1 MHVVIENT
9 VALNTGDAAILVAII
24 DIVRETFGPQTRIS
38 VFDSAPELAAAHYPD
53 IRFHPLTSSYLT
65 GHVRMFG
72 RPRKTLLKR
81 LLSRAQRS
89 AFRRA
94 IDARV
99 AGKEI
104 RPSIFLD
111 RGAVE
116 NIGLYASADL
126 VISTGGTY
134 LVEHYKLKNRFEEL
148 HKDIRLGKPLVL
160 FTQSLGPFEDPKNR
174 ETMRR
179 IADATL
185 LVLLRD
191 AKSQRHLRDIGVT
204 HDRLAVV
211 SDSVF
216 ALARTDWLQAP
227 PRRTGRDRLRI
238 AVSVRRW
245 THFEGRDQ
253 TSGTEHY
260 EAAVADAVAAL
271 VRERNAEVVFLST
284 CQGVPEYL
292 YDDSQIADRI
302 RDRLPAEVQR
312 AVSVDHGFHSPAALM
327 EELANFDCAISTRMH
342 MAILG
347 LCVGLPVLPIA
358 YEFKTTE
365 LFNTLGQGEWV
376 TDISAIERET
386 FTALALRFTER
397 LADFRE
403 QVAPRVLEQ
412 AASARSAGRLIA
424 EHFGAAV
431 PRREPPAQLAATAGA
446 SGVPSP

>member
-53 IRFHPLTSSYLT
+53 IRFHRLTSSYLT

-72 RPRKTLLKR
+72 RPRKTPLQR
-81 LLSRAQRS
+81 LLSHAQRA

-94 IDARV
+94 VDARA

-104 RPSIFLD
+104 RPSLLLD

-116 NIGLYASADL
+116 NIALYASADL

-134 LVEHYKLKNRFEEL
+134 LVEYYKLKNRFEEL

-160 FTQSLGPFEDPKNR
+160 FTQSLGPFVDPRNR
-174 ETMRR
+174 ENMKR
-179 IADATL
+179 IADAAR

-191 AKSQRHLRDIGVT
+191 AKSARHLRDVGVT

-227 PRRTGRDRLRI
+227 PRRAGRNPLRV

-245 THFEGRDQ
+245 THFEGRDR
-253 TSGTEHY
+253 TSGTERY
-260 EAAVADAVAAL
+260 EAAVADAVCAL
-271 VRERNAEVVFLST
+271 VREKNAEIIFLST
-284 CQGVPEYL
+284 CQGVAEYL
-292 YDDSQIADRI
+292 YDDSQIAARI
-302 RDRLPAEVQR
+302 RDRLPPDVQR
-312 AVSVDHGFHSPAALM
+312 AVSVDHGFHSPSALM
-327 EELANFDCAISTRMH
+327 DKLSHFDFAISTRMH

-365 LFNTLGQGEWV
+365 LFEALGQGEWV
-376 TDISAIERET
+376 TDISTIEREA
-386 FTALALRFTER
+386 FAALALQFAGR

-424 EHFGAAV
+424 ERLNPLPDG
-431 PRREPPAQLAATAGA
+431 PDN
-446 SGVPSP
+446 